1 MDGTRVLGAAA
12 VALALTGC
20 GRDDSGSNGV
30 GHAYRACERAVES
43 QLRAPAT
50 ADFSGVFGSTITE
63 LEDDTVEVIG
73 YVDSE
78 NGFGA
83 NIRTDFSCT
92 VRHVGEDW
100 ELVDLQV

>member
-1 MDGTRVLGAAA
+1 MDGTRGLAAA
-12 VALALTGC
+12 GVALALAGC
-20 GRDDSGSNGV
+20 GDSSGSGSAGV

-63 LEDDTVEVIG
+63 HDETVEVIG

-92 VRHVGEDW
+92 VRHVGDNW
-100 ELVDLQV
+100 ELVDLQL